1 MVESNY
7 ASSEKENN
15 VFFYRVHTSP
25 NSRFHSYLKSTGS
38 SRFVSALL
46 SPFSFP
52 NRSTT
57 SNFSSLHNSSFT
69 DHFST
74 TSHQPFPSCK
84 FTFRFF
90 FFFFSRSFKSLQA
103 IPLLHVPQRQILR
116 SFFFALEYFYEGLR
130 SIRNNLPLRRLN
142 LAPVIRFSSKSID
155 AQE

>member
-1 MVESNY
+1 MILIVESNY
-7 ASSEKENN
+7 ASTEKENS

-38 SRFVSALL
+38 LRFVSALL

-74 TSHQPFPSCK
+74 TSHQPFPPCK

-90 FFFFSRSFKSLQA
+90 FSFSFLSVLVRSKAYRPSLFSTF
-103 IPLLHVPQRQILR
+103 HSDR
-116 SFFFALEYFYEGLR
+116 SLDP
-130 SIRNNLPLRRLN
+130 S
-142 LAPVIRFSSKSID
+142 FSPSNTFTKVYG
-155 AQE
+155 A

>member
-1 MVESNY
+1 MILIVGSNY
-7 ASSEKENN
+7 AFAEKDSS
-15 VFFYRVHTSP
+15 VFFFYRLHTSP

-38 SRFVSALL
+38 SRSVSALL

-74 TSHQPFPSCK
+74 TSHQPFPPCK

-90 FFFFSRSFKSLQA
+90 FSFSFLSVLVRSKAYRSPLFSAFHSDRSLD
-103 IPLLHVPQRQILR
+103 P
-116 SFFFALEYFYEGLR
+116 SFPPSNTFTKVYGA
-130 SIRNNLPLRRLN
+130 
-142 LAPVIRFSSKSID
+142 
-155 AQE
+155 

>member
-1 MVESNY
+1 MKKKTVFFS
-7 ASSEKENN
+7 
-15 VFFYRVHTSP
+15 FFYRVHTSP
-25 NSRFHSYLKSTGS
+25 NSRFHSYLKSMGS
-38 SRFVSALL
+38 SRSVSAPLF
-46 SPFSFP
+46 PFSFP

-74 TSHQPFPSCK
+74 TSHQPFPPCK

-90 FFFFSRSFKSLQA
+90 FFFFFSLRSRSFKSLQA
-103 IPLLHVPQRQILR
+103 TPLLRVPQRQILG
-116 SFFFALEYFYEGLR
+116 SFFSALEYFHEGLR

-142 LAPVIRFSSKSID
+142 LAPVIGFSSKSID